1 MGMRITSAF
10 LYYMYL
16 QLVTC
21 LITVCSPMALY
32 QIFIPKNQFRHKPAA
47 NYCL

>member
-1 MGMRITSAF
+1 MGMRITI
-10 LYYMYL
+10 LYYRYL

-47 NYCL
+47 SYCL